1 MFRNPRKNSTKSTDS
16 LLQPSTGRPPTSPG
30 TPSIPRPVVTM
41 APRSTNKQTTPRP
54 AKNSIV
60 SAFNKQS
67 SKKSATAKTPVKANG
82 TILNFFKK
90 VDNPLKDDDALFV
103 AQRPGVASQ
112 FPPRGPSP
120 GLDEGDLYGASEE
133 LIDER
138 YNETERSVKKRKLSN
153 SPKIEDFESS
163 LTTPSIPTEPC
174 SSSVESPLPT
184 EKAKTATRTPRRS
197 GPFLDDSDSDG
208 EFMGGPKTE
217 NQNQGRSRVEEKETG
232 DPLKN
237 GIAELNIE
245 KVSMIKDTSVISST
259 ETLLPLK
266 GSVFKPRKKVPVAR
280 AQAKWEALQPKSTR
294 TTSSAE
300 NEEPEALRDSKYFD
314 SKSKGKIESESEYEE
329 PNTSKT
335 SKTSEKLDSKEKSKG
350 KRKRKSDPLPEIPV
364 LKHENT
370 SVDTWA
376 TFEDMGEFPDEDLD
390 GEEFL
395 ERKWMEEQ
403 NNLEP
408 DEAQEDEDSFNGFDD
423 DDGVNGNIGEGN
435 VSACPLCDAN
445 LSSLTSNEASMHVNA
460 CLDGKPISLPT
471 KIKAKAN
478 SASSEAKVVMPEV
491 ARNRFARKAAVP
503 RPGQVNPIDLNSE
516 GGSAFSKIMSGHAE
530 DAAWADAA
538 DREKS
543 SRGKPAHQR
552 TCPFYKIMPGLF
564 ICVDAFRYG
573 AVKGCNAYFLSHF
586 HSDHYIGLTSTWS
599 HGPIYCSKVTG
610 NLVKQQ
616 LKVDPKWVV
625 SIDFDDKIEV
635 PNTQGVLVTMI
646 PANHCPGSSLFLFE
660 KTTGGGQRPKVQ
672 RILHCGDFRA
682 CPAHI
687 AHPLLM
693 PNIVDSVNGKTK
705 QQKIDVCY
713 LDTTYLNPKYSFPS
727 QEDVVKACAD
737 MCVSLSKER
746 AEESDAW
753 ETVKRERAGSK
764 MTNFI
769 KPSLKVE
776 AEDSDAPEIPSKSE
790 KKARGRLLV
799 VCGTYSIGK
808 ERIVLG
814 IARALDCKIYATPGK
829 MRICAAL
836 EDPELTSRLTSDP
849 REAQIHMQMLMD
861 LRPET
866 LQDYLT
872 GYKPHFTRV
881 VGFRPSGWSY
891 KPPNSRFVDSPPIHT
906 ILTATNWR
914 SEYNMGELVPQ
925 RGSTKE
931 AQCFGVPYSE
941 HSSFREL
948 TMFVMG
954 LRIEKVVPTVNV
966 GSEVG
971 RKRMKMWIDRWLTER
986 RKHGILRFGDG
997 KEEGMVQW

>member
-1 MFRNPRKNSTKSTDS
+1 MFRNPRENLTKSTES
-16 LLQPSTGRPPTSPG
+16 HLKPSTGRPPTPPG
-30 TPSIPRPVVTM
+30 TPSIPRPVITM
-41 APRSTNKQTTPRP
+41 APRSTNKPATPRP
-54 AKNSIV
+54 AKNSIM
-60 SAFNKQS
+60 SAFDKQS
-67 SKKSATAKTPVKANG
+67 SKKSATVKTPVRANG

-90 VDNPLKDDDALFV
+90 VDNPLKDDDSLFV
-103 AQRPGVASQ
+103 AQRSGVASH
-112 FPPRGPSP
+112 FPPRELSP
-120 GLDEGDLYGASEE
+120 GLDEDDLYGASEE
-133 LIDER
+133 LIGER

-153 SPKIEDFESS
+153 SSKIEDFETS

-174 SSSVESPLPT
+174 SPPVESPLPT
-184 EKAKTATRTPRRS
+184 EKSKPAIRAPRRS

-208 EFMGGPKTE
+208 EFMEAPKTE
-217 NQNQGRSRVEEKETG
+217 NQKQGRTHVEDKENG
-232 DPLKN
+232 DTLKN
-237 GIAELNIE
+237 GIAGLNIE
-245 KVSMIKDTSVISST
+245 KEPIVKDASVVSST
-259 ETLLPLK
+259 EILIPLE

-294 TTSSAE
+294 TISSSE
-300 NEEPEALRDSKYFD
+300 DEEPETLKGSKYFD
-314 SKSKGKIESESEYEE
+314 GTSKEKLESESEYEE
-329 PNTSKT
+329 PETVQVSK
-335 SKTSEKLDSKEKSKG
+335 KAGSKEKSKG
-350 KRKRKSDPLPEIPV
+350 KRKRKSNPLPEVPA
-364 LKHENT
+364 LKQENT

-376 TFEDMGEFPDEDLD
+376 TFEDMGEFPDEDLN

-423 DDGVNGNIGEGN
+423 DDGFNSNAGEGS
-435 VSACPLCDAN
+435 VSACPLCGAD
-445 LSSLTSNEASMHVNA
+445 LSSITPNQASMHVNA
-460 CLDGKPISLPT
+460 CLDGKPIPLPT

-478 SASSEAKVVMPEV
+478 SESSEAKVVMPEV

-503 RPGQVNPIDLNSE
+503 RPGQVNPIDLNNE

-530 DAAWADAA
+530 DAAWANAA
-538 DREKS
+538 DSEKS
-543 SRGKPAHQR
+543 SRGKPAYQR

-586 HSDHYIGLTSTWS
+586 HSDHYVGLTSTWS

-625 SIDFDDKIEV
+625 SIEFDDKLEV
-635 PNTQGVLVTMI
+635 PNTQGVSVIMI

-693 PNIVDSVNGKTK
+693 PNVVDSVNGKTK

-727 QEDVVKACAD
+727 QDDVVKACAD
-737 MCVSLSKER
+737 MCVSLSKEK

-769 KPSLKVE
+769 KPSLKIE
-776 AEDSDAPEIPSKSE
+776 AEDSETPDTSSKSKE
-790 KKARGRLLV
+790 KARGRLLV

-906 ILTATNWR
+906 ILTAGNWR

-954 LRIEKVVPTVNV
+954 LRIEKVIPTVNV
-966 GSEVG
+966 GSEIG

-986 RKHGILRFGDG
+986 RKHGVLRFGNG

>member
-1 MFRNPRKNSTKSTDS
+1 MFRNPRENLTKSTES
-16 LLQPSTGRPPTSPG
+16 HLKPSTGRPPTPPG
-30 TPSIPRPVVTM
+30 TPSIPRPVITM
-41 APRSTNKQTTPRP
+41 APRSTNKPATPRP
-54 AKNSIV
+54 AKKFHYVCFRQAIIEEECD
-60 SAFNKQS
+60 
-67 SKKSATAKTPVKANG
+67 SKNAT
-82 TILNFFKK
+82 
-90 VDNPLKDDDALFV
+90 
-103 AQRPGVASQ
+103 QRSGVASH
-112 FPPRGPSP
+112 FPPRELSP
-120 GLDEGDLYGASEE
+120 GLDEDDLYGASEE
-133 LIDER
+133 LIGER

-153 SPKIEDFESS
+153 SSKIEDFETS

-174 SSSVESPLPT
+174 SPPVESPLPT
-184 EKAKTATRTPRRS
+184 EKSKPAIRAPQDK
-197 GPFLDDSDSDG
+197 
-208 EFMGGPKTE
+208 E
-217 NQNQGRSRVEEKETG
+217 NG
-232 DPLKN
+232 DTLKN
-237 GIAELNIE
+237 GIAGLNIE
-245 KVSMIKDTSVISST
+245 KEPIVKDASVVSST
-259 ETLLPLK
+259 EILIPLE

-294 TTSSAE
+294 TISSSE
-300 NEEPEALRDSKYFD
+300 DEEPETLK
-314 SKSKGKIESESEYEE
+314 EYEE
-329 PNTSKT
+329 PETVQVSK
-335 SKTSEKLDSKEKSKG
+335 KAGSKEKSKG
-350 KRKRKSDPLPEIPV
+350 KRKRKSNPLPEVPA
-364 LKHENT
+364 LKQENT

-376 TFEDMGEFPDEDLD
+376 TFEDMGEFPDEDLN

-423 DDGVNGNIGEGN
+423 DDGFNSNAGEGS
-435 VSACPLCDAN
+435 VSACPLCGAD
-445 LSSLTSNEASMHVNA
+445 LSSITPNQASMHVNA
-460 CLDGKPISLPT
+460 CLDGKPIPLPT

-478 SASSEAKVVMPEV
+478 SESSEAKVVMPEV

-503 RPGQVNPIDLNSE
+503 RPGQVNPIDLNNE

-530 DAAWADAA
+530 DAAWANAA
-538 DREKS
+538 DSEKS
-543 SRGKPAHQR
+543 SRGKPAYQR

-625 SIDFDDKIEV
+625 SIEFDDKLEV
-635 PNTQGVLVTMI
+635 PNTQGVSVIMI

-693 PNIVDSVNGKTK
+693 PNVVDSVNGKTK

-727 QEDVVKACAD
+727 QDDVVKACAD
-737 MCVSLSKER
+737 MCVSLSKEK

-769 KPSLKVE
+769 KPSLKIE
-776 AEDSDAPEIPSKSE
+776 AEDSETPDTSSKSK

-891 KPPNSRFVDSPPIHT
+891 KPPNSRFVESPPIHT
-906 ILTATNWR
+906 ILTAGNWR

-954 LRIEKVVPTVNV
+954 LRIEKVIPTVNV
-966 GSEVG
+966 GSEIG

-986 RKHGILRFGDG
+986 RKHGVLRFGNG
-997 KEEGMVQW
+997 KEDGMVQW

>member
-1 MFRNPRKNSTKSTDS
+1 MFRNPREDSTKPTGSA
-16 LLQPSTGRPPTSPG
+16 LKPSTGRPPTPPG
-30 TPSIPRPVVTM
+30 TLSIPRQAITM
-41 APRSTNKQTTPRP
+41 APRNTNKPTTPRP
-54 AKNSIV
+54 NSNPIA
-60 SAFNKQS
+60 SAFSKQPA
-67 SKKSATAKTPVKANG
+67 KKSATTKTPVRANG
-82 TILNFFKK
+82 NILNFFKK
-90 VDNPLKDDDALFV
+90 VDNPLKDDDSLFV
-103 AQRPGVASQ
+103 AQRSGAVSQ
-112 FPPRGPSP
+112 LPPRKPSP
-120 GLDEGDLYGASEE
+120 DIDDNDLYGASDE
-133 LIDER
+133 LIDGR
-138 YNETERSVKKRKLSN
+138 YNEAEGSIKKRKLSDN
-153 SPKIEDFESS
+153 PKIEDSEDN

-174 SSSVESPLPT
+174 TPPPAESPMPT
-184 EKAKTATRTPRRS
+184 EKVDPVIKAPRRS
-197 GPFLDDSDSDG
+197 GPFLDDSDSDE
-208 EFMGGPKTE
+208 EFMEDLKTGHHIEAQTRREE
-217 NQNQGRSRVEEKETG
+217 NQTEDS
-232 DPLKN
+232 LKN
-237 GIAELNIE
+237 GVAELD
-245 KVSMIKDTSVISST
+245 IKKEPVIRNTTVKSST
-259 ETLLPLK
+259 ETVLPLE
-266 GSVFKPRKKVPVAR
+266 GSVFKPKKRVPVAR
-280 AQAKWEALQPKSTR
+280 AQAKWEALQPRSTR
-294 TTSSAE
+294 TMSSSE
-300 NEEPEALRDSKYFD
+300 DEGQGTLKDSKYFD
-314 SKSKGKIESESEYEE
+314 SKSKGKVESESEYDEQE
-329 PNTSKT
+329 TSKS
-335 SKTSEKLDSKEKSKG
+335 SKKVDVKDKG
-350 KRKRKSDPLPEIPV
+350 KGNRKRKSSLFPEVPA
-364 LKHENT
+364 LKHQST
-370 SVDTWA
+370 SADAWA
-376 TFEDMGEFPDEDLD
+376 DFEDMGEFPDEDLN

-403 NNLEP
+403 NDLEAV
-408 DEAQEDEDSFNGFDD
+408 DGAQDDEDSFNGFDD
-423 DDGVNGNIGEGN
+423 DDKFNSNEGEGN
-435 VSACPLCDAN
+435 VSTCPLCDAN
-445 LSSLTSNEASMHVNA
+445 LSSITSDEASMHVNA
-460 CLDGKPISLPT
+460 CLDGKPIPLPT
-471 KIKAKAN
+471 KIKAKVK
-478 SASSEAKVVMPEV
+478 SESNETKLTMPDV
-491 ARNRFARKAAVP
+491 TRNRFARKSAVP
-503 RPGQVNPIDLNSE
+503 RPGQANPIDLNSD

-530 DAAWADAA
+530 DAAWANAA
-538 DREKS
+538 DKEKS
-543 SRGKPAHQR
+543 SRGKPAHLR

-625 SIDFDDKIEV
+625 SIDFDEKIEV
-635 PNTQGVLVTMI
+635 PNTQGVSVTMI

-660 KTTGGGQRPKVQ
+660 KTTSRGQNPKIQ

-693 PNIVDSVNGKTK
+693 PNVVDTVGGKTK
-705 QQKIDVCY
+705 QQKIDICY

-727 QEDVVKACAD
+727 QDDVVKACAD
-737 MCVSLSKER
+737 MCVSLSKEN

-753 ETVKRERAGSK
+753 ETVKRERAGAK
-764 MTNFI
+764 MTKFI
-769 KPSLKVE
+769 KSASTE
-776 AEDSDAPEIPSKSE
+776 TEDSNTPETSSE
-790 KKARGRLLV
+790 NKKKARGRLLV

-814 IARALDCKIYATPGK
+814 IARALDCKIYAVPGK

-849 REAQIHMQMLMD
+849 REAQIHMQMLME

-906 ILTATNWR
+906 ILNDANWR
-914 SEYNMGELVPQ
+914 SEYNMGELIPQ

-966 GSEVG
+966 GSEIG
-971 RKRMKMWIDRWLTER
+971 RKRMKIWIDRWLGER
-986 RKHGILRFGDG
+986 RKHGVLKFGDQKG
-997 KEEGMVQW
+997 EGVVQW